1 MSSETPPDE
10 DNVSRRVLRGT
21 ARRVVR
27 SILLG
32 LGRAGVGLRIE
43 GLDNIPPTGPL
54 LLAANHVHNLDPILL
69 AAAFPRE
76 LHFMA
81 KKELFAVPVVGP
93 IIAGC
98 GGFPVDRGAADRGAI
113 RQAEAVLA
121 QGQALAMFPEGTRS
135 PSGVLRDAQPGAGLI
150 LLRSGAPLLPAAIIG
165 TAGLPGNG
173 AKTTKTTPGGK
184 RNVIVRFGRPVVI
197 APEPGARMSSREAA
211 GRIMEEIALLLPDAY
226 LPPS

>member
-1 MSSETPPDE
+1 M
-10 DNVSRRVLRGT
+10 RGT
-21 ARRVVR
+21 PRSVVR
-27 SILLG
+27 SVLLG

-93 IIAGC
+93 MIAGC

-173 AKTTKTTPGGK
+173 AKTTTTTTTTPGGK

-197 APEPGARMSSREAA
+197 VPEPGARMSSREAA

-226 LPPS
+226 LPSS